1 MKKKIFASK
10 NSSGFRS
17 YLKFLL
23 WAAIG
28 LVVLVL
34 FIPLTS
40 RQKAGKEALKKPA
53 SERGMVVREIPKS
66 LQPSAESPSKGK
78 EEPAEAPKGADSK
91 PATASDA
98 KRPDVVTGSAQ
109 PVIAKEKPAETPP
122 AAPQKTEAAE
132 VTAKEAQTI
141 QTTPLKKPEP
151 SPAPAIDTKPK
162 VAASAPVTDK
172 PAKPAAADT
181 GPTGSPAAKVSD
193 RQKPAAS
200 DGRKM
205 YTVQVAAVKDKN
217 TAEELKKALKNKGF
231 DAVIKITGD
240 PKQGQT
246 YALQLQPVDN
256 MGKAST
262 LLEQVKYV
270 PQAKPTLITVPA
282 GN

>member
-1 MKKKIFASK
+1 MKRKIFARKQST
-10 NSSGFRS
+10 GFRS

-66 LQPSAESPSKGK
+66 LQPAAESPEAGK
-78 EEPAEAPKGADSK
+78 AAPAEVPKAAESK
-91 PATASDA
+91 PAVTPEA
-98 KRPDVVTGSAQ
+98 KGSGAVNAGNQ
-109 PVIAKEKPAETPP
+109 PVAVKEKPAETPP
-122 AAPQKTEAAE
+122 ATLKKPEAAE
-132 VTAKEAQTI
+132 VAAKETQTATI
-141 QTTPLKKPEP
+141 KTPEP
-151 SPAPAIDTKPK
+151 VPAPIAEPKPKAVEPVPVPDKPVKPAPAPTTN
-162 VAASAPVTDK
+162 V
-172 PAKPAAADT
+172 PAAVPSATVRD
-181 GPTGSPAAKVSD
+181 V
-193 RQKPAAS
+193 QKPAAPE
-200 DGRKM
+200 GRKL
-205 YTVQVAAVKDKN
+205 YAVQVASLKDKN
-217 TAEELKKALKNKGF
+217 AAEDLKKTLQKKGF
-231 DAVIKITGD
+231 DAVIKITGE

-246 YALQLQPVDN
+246 YVLQLQPVDN

-270 PQAKPTLITVPA
+270 PQTKPSIITVPA